1 MCRDKTCYDGRK
13 INREIGRGL
22 ETQNKIMEKAFE
34 GK

>member
-1 MCRDKTCYDGRK
+1 VQNKTCYDGRK

-22 ETQNKIMEKAFE
+22 ETENKIMERALE